1 MHKYFLVFK
10 NENTVH
16 FQIHSTKPI
25 LPWHQNWTEAQ
36 PLPETKQ
43 KWNSKSVFRKNIHG
57 KNYKILLGL
66 IWVYENKDI
75 HSGQGFRNCSYK
87 EINKYNHIDRVRT
100 NI

>member
-10 NENTVH
+10 NENIVH

-43 KWNSKSVFRKNIHG
+43 K
-57 KNYKILLGL
+57 
-66 IWVYENKDI
+66 
-75 HSGQGFRNCSYK
+75 
-87 EINKYNHIDRVRT
+87 
-100 NI
+100 